1 MSEQS
6 GGNGSSERPG
16 SGSERSGSEGPGSE
30 RAGAERTGTERTGSQ
45 RAGSQ
50 ASDSTRSGSQRSG
63 SARSSSARQRQST
76 PASDMLSDLQR
87 WLVRSSAKSMG
98 RELSGQV
105 RRTLGGGRQQPS
117 ASDIWDTATNEIPPE
132 VGESP
137 ECQWCPICRAARRM
151 REGGSGIGG
160 QLSGAG
166 DAVASVVQD
175 AIGALDSILSKASGD
190 QRAAS
195 SSRPSA
201 SAKSGSA
208 SAPTTKSGSAPSA
221 TGKSGSAPGGAA
233 SAGAASKPDAQPSGR
248 TRPNGAARSSGGAT
262 NGASGTRDRDP
273 EDPQAS
279 LAGDH
284 GPGGW
289 KPGDR
294 LATER
299 VIDPD
304 PWAGATEADDGS
316 GDTGQPGTD
325 GGASSPGADGA

>member
-1 MSEQS
+1 
-6 GGNGSSERPG
+6 
-16 SGSERSGSEGPGSE
+16 
-30 RAGAERTGTERTGSQ
+30 
-45 RAGSQ
+45 
-50 ASDSTRSGSQRSG
+50 
-63 SARSSSARQRQST
+63 
-76 PASDMLSDLQR
+76 
-87 WLVRSSAKSMG
+87 MG

-117 ASDIWDTATNEIPPE
+117 ASNVWDTATNEIPPD

-151 REGGSGIGG
+151 RDGGSGIGG

-175 AIGALDSILSKASGD
+175 AIGALDSILSRASSGD
-190 QRAAS
+190 QHAAS
-195 SSRPSA
+195 SSRTSSSA
-201 SAKSGSA
+201 KSSSGPGAAAKSGSGA
-208 SAPTTKSGSAPSA
+208 GAA
-221 TGKSGSAPGGAA
+221 KSGSAPGAAAESVSRPGAAAESGSGAGAAAKSDSAPDAAAKSGSAPGAAA
-233 SAGAASKPDAQPSGR
+233 SADADSKPDAQRAGR
-248 TRPNGAARSSGGAT
+248 PRPNGANRSSGGGEPNDA
-262 NGASGTRDRDP
+262 AAARDRDTDD
-273 EDPQAS
+273 EEAS

-304 PWAGATEADDGS
+304 PWAGATEADDGG

-325 GGASSPGADGA
+325 AGAPSLGPDEGKLDGRGHGPDDRG

>member
-1 MSEQS
+1 
-6 GGNGSSERPG
+6 
-16 SGSERSGSEGPGSE
+16 
-30 RAGAERTGTERTGSQ
+30 
-45 RAGSQ
+45 
-50 ASDSTRSGSQRSG
+50 
-63 SARSSSARQRQST
+63 
-76 PASDMLSDLQR
+76 
-87 WLVRSSAKSMG
+87 MG

-117 ASDIWDTATNEIPPE
+117 ASNVWDTATNEIPPD

-166 DAVASVVQD
+166 DAVATVVQD
-175 AIGALDSILSKASGD
+175 AIGALDSILSRASSGD
-190 QRAAS
+190 QHAAS
-195 SSRPSA
+195 SSRTSA
-201 SAKSGSA
+201 S
-208 SAPTTKSGSAPSA
+208 
-221 TGKSGSAPGGAA
+221 GKSGSAPGAAAKSDSAPGAAA
-233 SAGAASKPDAQPSGR
+233 SAGADSKPDAQRAGR
-248 TRPNGAARSSGGAT
+248 TRPNGANRSSGGGAT
-262 NGASGTRDRDP
+262 HDASAASDRDT
-273 EDPQAS
+273 EDPEAS

-325 GGASSPGADGA
+325 A